1 MFLVKDEE
9 DDDNASMASTEPGDP
24 ENVDPLP
31 SEDPP
36 APPAEAPSAP
46 SPEQAAPALP
56 ATAPSTEPAGSKA
69 GTDSAKDSAPVSCL
83 MGSKLDYMFF
93 DMKYVYVPF
102 IISITHKYILS
113 W

>member
-24 ENVDPLP
+24 ANVDPLP

-83 MGSKLDYMFF
+83 MGSKLDYIFV
-93 DMKYVYVPF
+93 DMKDVYVPF